1 MSSHDVVIFQMS
13 NSDDNEI
20 CENDDDLEQRDTEEK
35 FQETEK
41 VKNTVINR
49 INDIFDAD
57 LSNLRKVN
65 GLQCELL
72 DRWNDLAGK
81 LDVANSETPSQLHE
95 SLSKGW

>member
-1 MSSHDVVIFQMS
+1 MSSE
-13 NSDDNEI
+13 DNET
-20 CENDDDLEQRDTEEK
+20 CENDDDLEQRDIEEK
-35 FQETEK
+35 FQEKEK

-57 LSNLRKVN
+57 LSNLTKVDS
-65 GLQCELL
+65 LQCELL